1 MAIRGIIF
9 DYDGTLS
16 NRFESAYRMYRWMIG
31 EISDLD
37 SASIEFEE
45 IVQQCLYWDQYGH
58 AGKGYVFNKL
68 KENYFPDIDVEKCG
82 RIWAD
87 EFHRFQMPM
96 EGSYETLKKLREKYR
111 LGILSNGD
119 SVFQRSKICELHFD
133 EYVDELIVCGDYGIQ
148 KPDRRIF
155 EIAAY
160 RLGLPVSEIA
170 FIGDTFYKDIS
181 GAIRA
186 GMMPVWMCVER
197 KEMTYYP
204 GITVVHSYDEIEK
217 LFLCGCVI

>member
-1 MAIRGIIF
+1 M
-9 DYDGTLS
+9 
-16 NRFESAYRMYRWMIG
+16 
-31 EISDLD
+31 
-37 SASIEFEE
+37 
-45 IVQQCLYWDQYGH
+45 
-58 AGKGYVFNKL
+58 
-68 KENYFPDIDVEKCG
+68 
-82 RIWAD
+82 
-87 EFHRFQMPM
+87 
-96 EGSYETLKKLREKYR
+96 
-111 LGILSNGD
+111 
-119 SVFQRSKICELHFD
+119 
-133 EYVDELIVCGDYGIQ
+133 CGDYGIQ

-155 EIAAY
+155 EIAAE

-170 FIGDTFYKDIS
+170 FVGDTFYKDIS